1 MLGLGDNQEVD
12 EDAHE
17 RGENY
22 RFEVRDDL
30 ATNEAPVGVNDDMIV
45 IILDQELK
53 EGVAMSPDTALRLAE
68 ALVLAAEEAT
78 TGVSAEPESETDPAE
93 GGDEQ

>member
-30 ATNEAPVGVNDDMIV
+30 ATNEAPVGVNDDMVV

-78 TGVSAEPESETDPAE
+78 TGVTTEPETGEDPTDGE
-93 GGDEQ
+93 DEQ